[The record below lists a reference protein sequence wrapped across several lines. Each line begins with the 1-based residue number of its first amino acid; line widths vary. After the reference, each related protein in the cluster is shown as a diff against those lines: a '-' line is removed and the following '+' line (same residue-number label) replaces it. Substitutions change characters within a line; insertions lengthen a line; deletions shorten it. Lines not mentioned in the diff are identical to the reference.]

1 MPDCD
6 PSRVVTGTSSAAD
19 ASTAVRSGSIE
30 IEVVAWV
37 TKFVGGDGSTRKV
50 YQEAFRDGD
59 TVRMILRGLSKGF
72 PQLHKALW
80 DPISGDLGE
89 HIEVLVND
97 TVLGVRHE
105 LDSPIQA
112 SDKLALIGQYLGG

>member
-1 MPDCD
+1 MSERN
-6 PSRVVTGTSSAAD
+6 PSGAATEASAAD
-19 ASTAVRSGSIE
+19 PSAAASGGSVE

-50 YQEAFRDGD
+50 YQEALSEGD
-59 TVRMILRGLSKGF
+59 TVRTVLRRLSKGF

-80 DPISGDLGE
+80 DPVSGDLGE

-97 TVLGVRHE
+97 AVLGIHHE
-105 LDSPIQA
+105 LDSPVHA

>member
-1 MPDCD
+1 MPEH
-6 PSRVVTGTSSAAD
+6 SNSSSATD
-19 ASTAVRSGSIE
+19 TLGEVE

-37 TKFVGGDGSTRKV
+37 TKFVGGDGSNRKV
-50 YQEAFRDGD
+50 YHEALAPGD
-59 TVRMILRGLSKGF
+59 TVRTVLRRLSKGF

-80 DPISGDLGE
+80 DVHSGDLGE

-97 TVLGVRHE
+97 AVLGIHHD
-105 LDSPIQA
+105 LDSPLQC

>member
-1 MPDCD
+1 MPEQDKASEA
-6 PSRVVTGTSSAAD
+6 PTSIGQ
-19 ASTAVRSGSIE
+19 VE

-50 YQEAFRDGD
+50 FHQQLADDD
-59 TVRMILRGLSKGF
+59 TVRTVLRRLSKGH

-80 DPISGDLGE
+80 DTHSDGLGE

-97 TVLGVRHE
+97 AVLGVQHE
-105 LDSPIQA
+105 LDSRPTRI
-112 SDKLALIGQYLGG
+112 

>member
-1 MPDCD
+1 M
-6 PSRVVTGTSSAAD
+6 SERESSSTVTETSAA
-19 ASTAVRSGSIE
+19 AGGGSIE

-37 TKFVGGDGSTRKV
+37 TKFVGGDGSSRKV
-50 YQEAFRDGD
+50 YQEALSEGD
-59 TVRMILRGLSKGF
+59 TVRTVLRRLSKGF

-80 DPISGDLGE
+80 DPVSGDLGE

-97 TVLGVRHE
+97 AVLGIHHE
-105 LDSPIQA
+105 LDSPVQS